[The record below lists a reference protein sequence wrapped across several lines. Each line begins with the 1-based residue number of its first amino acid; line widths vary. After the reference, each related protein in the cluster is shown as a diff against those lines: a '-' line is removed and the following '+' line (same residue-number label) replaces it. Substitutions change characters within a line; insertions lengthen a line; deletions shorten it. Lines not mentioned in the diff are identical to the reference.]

1 LPWRGPRGS
10 FGQVEKDV
18 GFARMVDYELRG
30 QRGVVSVSEIDAIG
44 VVIVAWAL
52 TEKQV
57 RVELEMLVRSR
68 PILYAR
74 VRFDPG
80 SQVL

>member
-1 LPWRGPRGS
+1 
-10 FGQVEKDV
+10 
-18 GFARMVDYELRG
+18 MVDYELRG